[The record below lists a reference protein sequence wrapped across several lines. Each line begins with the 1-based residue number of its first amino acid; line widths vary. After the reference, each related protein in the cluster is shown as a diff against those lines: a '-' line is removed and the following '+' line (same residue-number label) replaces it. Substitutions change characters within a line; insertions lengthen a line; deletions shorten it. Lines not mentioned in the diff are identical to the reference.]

1 MKCDMTTIAYMAFNF
16 VSSIGIIF
24 VNKLIFKQYKFHF
37 ATFVTTL
44 HFLFTCLGLLVARCA
59 GLYVPKK
66 LSHAQVAPISFSFCI
81 HVVFNN
87 LSLQYNSVGFYQL
100 IKVLTSPMIAFIQ
113 EKFFGVPL
121 PMPLKLT
128 LALEC
133 LGVMIGTVTDVSV
146 NFAGLVFAVLGL
158 LGATYYQIFVKTKQ
172 KALGADSFQVL
183 HYQAPQSMLL
193 VACMT
198 PMFDNV
204 YGAGGLLEHLQSM
217 SFELIVALIIGSSL
231 AFCVNLSVFLVIGR
245 TSPITYNVLGHFK
258 LVFVLAGGILLF
270 DGDSN
275 PKRLFGMGLTLL
287 GVILYTFLKQRIQEQ
302 EEWDNSA
309 SSQAVA
315 AEETG
320 GEDGDNVQLVAKS

>member
-1 MKCDMTTIAYMAFNF
+1 VRAPSLAMKCDMTTVAYMAFNF

-24 VNKLIFKQYKFHF
+24 VNKLIFKQYAFKF

-44 HFLFTCLGLLVARCA
+44 HFFFTCLGLVVARVA

-66 LSHAQVAPISFSFCI
+66 LSHAQVAPISFAFCM

-113 EKFFGVPL
+113 ERYFGVPL

-128 LALEC
+128 LVLEC
-133 LGVMIGTVTDVSV
+133 IGVAIGTVSDVEINLV
-146 NFAGLVFAVLGL
+146 GFVFAVLGL

-172 KALGADSFQVL
+172 KALDANSFQVL
-183 HYQAPQSMLL
+183 HYQAPQSMVA
-193 VACMT
+193 VACMI
-198 PMFDNV
+198 PLFDTLH
-204 YGAGGLLEHLQSM
+204 GTGGLFDKISKM
-217 SFELIVALIIGSSL
+217 SFELGMAIVIGSSL

-270 DGDSN
+270 GGDAN
-275 PKRLFGMGLTLL
+275 PKRLFGMGLTFA
-287 GVILYTFLKQRIQEQ
+287 GVL
-302 EEWDNSA
+302 A
-309 SSQAVA
+309 
-315 AEETG
+315 
-320 GEDGDNVQLVAKS
+320 